1 MRPPVRA
8 TILGLALTTAHLAAT
23 KAVFC
28 HYMVGTLTP
37 GSGHAE
43 QDIDLA
49 QSMNFDAFALN
60 VSSPTAD
67 WALNTTNQ
75 LFSYAAS
82 TGFKLFFSL
91 DLSAQPDLTQFY
103 GLLDQYLQ
111 HPAYFTATPNG
122 KPMASTFAGG
132 TFSPSTWADFRSLYP
147 DIYFLPSLDDSPL
160 YYNSPSTLLGP
171 LSLSISGLFSWK
183 TAWPYPSAPLT
194 LNPDL
199 LLQSTAATL
208 HKSYIAPLSTLQ
220 YKHLPSSSSQHW
232 YRPEESTLPLRI
244 TQILSMPVPP
254 DFVEVLT

>member
-1 MRPPVRA
+1 MRLPLHYA
-8 TILGLALTTAHLAAT
+8 ILGLALTSAHLAAT
-23 KAVFC
+23 SAVFC
-28 HYMVGTLTP
+28 HYMVGTLTL

-43 QDIDLA
+43 EDIDLA
-49 QSMNFDAFALN
+49 QSMGFDAFALN
-60 VSSPTAD
+60 IGSPTAD

-82 TGFKLFFSL
+82 TGFRLFFSL

-122 KPMASTFAGG
+122 KPVVSTFAGG
-132 TFSPSTWADFRSLYP
+132 TFSASTWADFRYLYP
-147 DIYFLPSLDDSPL
+147 NIYFVPSLDDSPL
-160 YYNSPSTLLGP
+160 YYTSPSTLLGP